1 MSTNFP
7 ILDATSAPADSKP
20 ILEGA
25 HKSMGFVP
33 HLFGLFAASPAV
45 LEAYTTLAAL
55 QDAKTDFTETER
67 QTLFLAISAQ
77 NDCTYCVAAHS
88 TISKAKKVDDAVVQ
102 AIRDRAPIADPKLQ
116 ALRTFA
122 EAVVES
128 RGFVDAAALD
138 AFRAAGYGDRH
149 VLEVVLAV
157 AFKTISNYS
166 THIASPAL
174 DSAFQ
179 PQAWTA
185 PAVV

>member
-7 ILDATSAPADSKP
+7 ILDANSAPAESKP

-25 HKSMGFVP
+25 QKAMGFVP
-33 HLFGLFAASPAV
+33 NLFGLFATSPAV
-45 LEAYTTLAAL
+45 FEAYTTLAGIL
-55 QDAKTDFTETER
+55 DQKTDFSETER
-67 QTLFLAISAQ
+67 QTLFLTISAL

-122 EAVVES
+122 EAVVS
-128 RGFVDAAALD
+128 TRGFVEAPALD

-166 THIASPAL
+166 THIASPEL

-179 PQAWTA
+179 PQAWNA
-185 PAVV
+185 PAAV